1 MENKKVVNLLRAV
14 ADLMEETTTNS
25 VVEMNKEVVKT
36 TEKVIEQT
44 VNTQKD
50 FLEHSL
56 KLMRKIEENDTIRSY
71 KNKLTK
77 SNSDLKSALDEIQKM
92 REQAVNDL
100 IKDSMEVM
108 LNPSSII
115 EKTTK
120 NMKKMGEQI
129 MDETK
134 TISKVFKV

>member
-1 MENKKVVNLLRAV
+1 MESKKVANLLRAV